1 MTNIHPRRAQAESE
15 AAAWLDLHSDWAK
28 GLPAEVR
35 DTAVKGELF
44 HDCLGDGWD
53 TLWWK
58 STTSDLKAVTTKP
71 KSTTPRCSIDS
82 DYEQSLPTIERRTVQ
97 TGRLGDYGVSIKPPV
112 RIVARTGTEQLK
124 ETTTVLGQ
132 RVPGALTYD
141 KRIDGRRRSGVVQSF
156 PDLDRAGVDVNWMQQ
171 LAYDELISWLRLSAE
186 LTDKEVE
193 SLEKRAA
200 GQAVPDRHCL
210 ARAQR
215 KAQAALA

>member
-1 MTNIHPRRAQAESE
+1 MTNVHPRRAQAESE

-35 DTAVKGELF
+35 DTTVKGELF

-58 STTSDLKAVTTKP
+58 STASDLKTVTTKP

-82 DYEQSLPTIERRTVQ
+82 EYEQSLPTIERRTVQ
-97 TGRLGDYGVSIKPPV
+97 TGRLGDYGIEPKAPV
-112 RIVARTGTEQLK
+112 RIVARAATEQLR

-141 KRIDGRRRSGVVQSF
+141 KRVQQRGDRCATFATSDLSF
-156 PDLDRAGVDVNWMQQ
+156 HADITWMQQ
-171 LAYDELISWLRLSAE
+171 LAYNELISWLRLEAE

-210 ARAQR
+210 SRAQR
-215 KAQAALA
+215 KAQSALV

>member
-1 MTNIHPRRAQAESE
+1 MTSTHPRRALAESE

-35 DTAVKGELF
+35 DTTVKGELF
-44 HDCLGDGWD
+44 HDHLGDGWD

-58 STTSDLKAVTTKP
+58 STASDLKTAAAKP
-71 KSTTPRCSIDS
+71 KSTTPRCAIDS
-82 DYEQSLPTIERRTVQ
+82 DYEQSMPTIERRTIHA
-97 TGRLGDYGVSIKPPV
+97 GRVGDYGVTIKPPV
-112 RIVARTGTEQLK
+112 RIVARTGTEQMR

-141 KRIDGRRRSGVVQSF
+141 RRVKQRGDRCATFATSDLSF
-156 PDLDRAGVDVNWMQQ
+156 HSDVRWMQQ
-171 LAYDELISWLRLSAE
+171 LAYDELISWLRLEAK
-186 LTDKEVE
+186 LTDKEIE

-215 KAQAALA
+215 KARLALA

>member
-1 MTNIHPRRAQAESE
+1 MTNIHPRRALAESE
-15 AAAWLDLHSDWAK
+15 AAAWLELHEDWSK

-35 DTAVKGELF
+35 DTSVKGELF
-44 HDCLGDGWD
+44 HDHLGDGWD
-53 TLWWK
+53 NLWFR
-58 STTSDLKAVTTKP
+58 SAADKAAPAAKP

-82 DYEQSLPTIERRTVQ
+82 DYEQSMPTIERRTIH
-97 TGRLGDYGVSIKPPV
+97 TDRLGDYGVSIKPPV

-141 KRIDGRRRSGVVQSF
+141 RKVQRDGDRYATFASSDFSFRSDST
-156 PDLDRAGVDVNWMQQ
+156 WMQK
-171 LAYDELISWLRLSAE
+171 LAYDELISWLRLEAE
-186 LTDKEVE
+186 LTDKEIE

-215 KAQAALA
+215 KAQAALT

>member
-1 MTNIHPRRAQAESE
+1 MTNIHPRRALAESE
-15 AAAWLDLHSDWAK
+15 AAAWLELHEDWSK

-35 DTAVKGELF
+35 DTSVKGELF
-44 HDCLGDGWD
+44 HDHLGDGWD
-53 TLWWK
+53 NLWFR
-58 STTSDLKAVTTKP
+58 SAADKAAPAAKP

-82 DYEQSLPTIERRTVQ
+82 DYEQSLPTIERRTVH
-97 TGRLGDYGVSIKPPV
+97 TDCLGDYGVTIKPPV
-112 RIVARTGTEQLK
+112 RIVARTGTEHLK

-141 KRIDGRRRSGVVQSF
+141 RKVQQRGDRCATFAASDFSF
-156 PDLDRAGVDVNWMQQ
+156 RPDSTWMQQ
-171 LAYDELISWLRLSAE
+171 LAYNELISWLRLEAE
-186 LTDKEVE
+186 LTDKEIE

>member
-35 DTAVKGELF
+35 DTTVKGELF

-58 STTSDLKAVTTKP
+58 STASDLKTVTTKP

-97 TGRLGDYGVSIKPPV
+97 TGCLGDYGIEIKAPV
-112 RIVARTGTEQLK
+112 RIVARAATEQLK

-141 KRIDGRRRSGVVQSF
+141 RRIDGKRRSGVVQSF
-156 PDLDRAGVDVNWMQQ
+156 PDLDRTGVDVNWMQQ
-171 LAYDELISWLRLSAE
+171 LAYDELISWLRLEAE

-215 KAQAALA
+215 KAQAALV